1 MMGEGAVQERRV
13 ADYFVVCGLP
23 PPDSQHPLE
32 EGSLEVNLKPS
43 HNQAETTTLIENVQ

>member
-43 HNQAETTTLIENVQ
+43 HNQAETTTLMENVQ